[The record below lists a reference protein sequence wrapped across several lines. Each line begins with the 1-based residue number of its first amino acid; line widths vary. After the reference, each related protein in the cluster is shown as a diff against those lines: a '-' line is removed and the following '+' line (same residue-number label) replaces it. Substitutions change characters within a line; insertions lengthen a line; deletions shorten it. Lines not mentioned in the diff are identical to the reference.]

1 MGPRIYRKNF
11 KKTYEKK
18 SQEEKQSLSQE
29 EKLKAQEYAQAYA
42 QAYKDV
48 MEIIHGLTAQTDGLA
63 RMVSGPQR
71 KMSNRHELEKE
82 NAEQA
87 PSNQKSFVGVSSSLR
102 NNSFGVPSLPDMS
115 KQVAGG
121 AKKKTEFKDIIVPV
135 SPIETLEPEKKF
147 YNEVS
152 VPKIKGILFWSRPR
166 LPQVVKNYTLRKGDM
181 VRTLQS
187 KNAKNGYAERKEGSW
202 GTISD
207 ERFPYTGKDEFPE
220 DVKEIR
226 VDWEGEGEG

>member
-1 MGPRIYRKNF
+1 MGNQFMVKAEPIFAASDEGYYIEMV
-11 KKTYEKK
+11 KKC
-18 SQEEKQSLSQE
+18 EEKR
-29 EKLKAQEYAQAYA
+29 KLYIEAASNRGKT
-42 QAYKDV
+42 KTS
-48 MEIIHGLTAQTDGLA
+48 MTAPPA
-63 RMVSGPQR
+63 RMS
-71 KMSNRHELEKE
+71 HELEKE

-147 YNEVS
+147 YNEVP

-187 KNAKNGYAERKEGSW
+187 KNAKNGYAERKEG
-202 GTISD
+202 
-207 ERFPYTGKDEFPE
+207 
-220 DVKEIR
+220 
-226 VDWEGEGEG
+226 